1 MCTHGFHSRE
11 KPKKHDDGNFEPQK
25 WIWWGS
31 RWQEIGFLASAIQLC
46 SASVFWIATVTGI
59 PGAIN
64 MESVGL
70 TDGIFWA
77 PQVIG
82 GTGFIAARYQF
93 PGSICSDRS
102 LLFMLETQ
110 SGWYR
115 IRPFRSL
122 GWHVG
127 FWNVVGSVGFTICGA
142 FGIAS
147 AQEWAAFQS
156 GCSTFWG
163 SWAFLIGSICQWIEC
178 LNR

>member
-1 MCTHGFHSRE
+1 MGRAGNPKVCFGDAVHGFYTMCTHGFHSRE

-31 RWQEIGFLASAIQLC
+31 RWKEIGFLASAIQLC

-93 PGSICSDRS
+93 PR
-102 LLFMLETQ
+102 LNLF
-110 SGWYR
+110 
-115 IRPFRSL
+115 
-122 GWHVG
+122 
-127 FWNVVGSVGFTICGA
+127 
-142 FGIAS
+142 
-147 AQEWAAFQS
+147 
-156 GCSTFWG
+156 
-163 SWAFLIGSICQWIEC
+163 
-178 LNR
+178 